1 MLDADDKDKVV
12 RGIDYPVILNEGETF
27 NYGHSLILFTSYR
40 LMEIVFNAMSKNN
53 YDYPLFIMGR
63 GRIDA
68 LKDFKISGNGV
79 LFASDA
85 AGEGVDIVGD
95 TLSNLIIVKLPFAVP
110 DPISKYEQSVMGG
123 LDTYLKDINTP
134 NMLIK
139 LKQYVGR
146 LIRSE
151 KDTGV
156 VAILDSRVNS
166 DGKYRHIVLE
176 SLFDAEVTSNITKV
190 ERFIMDKKDSTYFE

>member
-1 MLDADDKDKVV
+1 M
-12 RGIDYPVILNEGETF
+12 RGYIRAVTSEIDRLLKAT
-27 NYGHSLILFTSYR
+27 YGHSLVLFTSYR
-40 LMEIVFNAMSKNN
+40 LMEIVFNTISKNN
-53 YDYPLFIMGR
+53 YNYSFFIMGR

-110 DPISKYEQSVMGG
+110 DPISKYEQSIVGG
-123 LDTYLKDINTP
+123 LNNYLKTINTP

-151 KDTGV
+151 KDTGI

-166 DGKYRHIVLE
+166 EGKYRNIVLE
-176 SLFDAEVTSNITKV
+176 SLFDADVTNNITAV
-190 ERFIMDKKDSTYFE
+190 ERFIMDKKDTSYFD

>member
-1 MLDADDKDKVV
+1 
-12 RGIDYPVILNEGETF
+12 
-27 NYGHSLILFTSYR
+27 
-40 LMEIVFNAMSKNN
+40 
-53 YDYPLFIMGR
+53 
-63 GRIDA
+63 
-68 LKDFKISGNGV
+68 
-79 LFASDA
+79 
-85 AGEGVDIVGD
+85 
-95 TLSNLIIVKLPFAVP
+95 
-110 DPISKYEQSVMGG
+110 MGG

-166 DGKYRHIVLE
+166 DGKYRNIVLE
-176 SLFDAEVTSNITKV
+176 SLFDAEVTNNITVV
-190 ERFIMDKKDSTYFE
+190 ERFIMDKKDAAYFE